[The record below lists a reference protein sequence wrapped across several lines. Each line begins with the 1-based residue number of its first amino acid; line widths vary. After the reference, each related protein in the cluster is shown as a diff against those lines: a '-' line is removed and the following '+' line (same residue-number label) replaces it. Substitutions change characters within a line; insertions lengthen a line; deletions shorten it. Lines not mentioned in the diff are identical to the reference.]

1 MYRDDALDVVT
12 LQSMAIAERD
22 RIRQELPGEYTLV
35 PKGATEYVV
44 FDVTQPPFDDRR
56 VRRAFAHALDR
67 HALVKDVLGDAN
79 VAATGGFVPPGMPG
93 HSPGIGLHH
102 DPDRARQLLVEAGFG
117 GGEGFPAVEALTWPR
132 RKMEMAYMLARWRE
146 VLGVRISCKVIEWGE
161 YLSVVHG
168 GHPPHLHP
176 MGWLADYPDPDSYL
190 RVPVRRQT
198 AWRHA
203 EYDQL
208 VDRALEVTD
217 QPQRMRLYGQADRI
231 LVEEAPVLPTT
242 YSLEPTLIKAWVTQ
256 YRCSPFV
263 WWRWKD
269 VIIEPHE

>member
-1 MYRDDALDVVT
+1 M
-12 LQSMAIAERD
+12 SS
-22 RIRQELPGEYTLV
+22 
-35 PKGATEYVV
+35 K
-44 FDVTQPPFDDRR
+44 
-56 VRRAFAHALDR
+56 
-67 HALVKDVLGDAN
+67 VL
-79 VAATGGFVPPGMPG
+79 
-93 HSPGIGLHH
+93 
-102 DPDRARQLLVEAGFG
+102 
-117 GGEGFPAVEALTWPR
+117 
-132 RKMEMAYMLARWRE
+132 
-146 VLGVRISCKVIEWGE
+146 EWSE
-161 YLSVVHG
+161 YLSVVDG
-168 GHPPHLHP
+168 TPPPPLSL